1 MIIKMPWILD
11 FNDLTAIAED
21 VANHCEALVEEEI
34 ENRTKDIAEKAV
46 SAFRAEIADGLTITS
61 ILANHK
67 KNAFTVVWADGTSTV
82 IHCQPGDKWDDEKAL
97 AMCFVKKIAGNKGN
111 FNDIFTEIMPA
122 KIKRIGSVEEPEV
135 ERDNNGNVI
144 TDDMTLFTKKTK
156 KLGRKLEQAG
166 TIAIKATGSLHEMAK
181 ALAGDTVIKDPVKST
196 KTYSLYLDYIS
207 HYTKWGS
214 NLSADDIFKKI
225 RAIIHDNFPECEI
238 NPLRAWCDG
247 DILTIDFGRSTYFLV
262 PGMTM
267 DEWVSQFR

>member
-1 MIIKMPWILD
+1 MIIRKPWILD
-11 FNDLTAIAED
+11 FNDLAAIAED
-21 VANHCEALVEEEI
+21 VANRCEMLVEEEI
-34 ENRTKDIAEKAV
+34 ESRTKEVAERAV
-46 SAFRAEIADGLTITS
+46 SAYRAEIADGLTITS

-122 KIKRIGSVEEPEV
+122 KIKRIGSVEEAEA

-144 TDDMTLFTKKTK
+144 TDDMVLFTKKTK

-166 TIAIKATGSLHEMAK
+166 AAAAKASGSLHEMAV
-181 ALAGDTVIKDPVKST
+181 AMADAAST
-196 KTYSLYLDYIS
+196 KDTAKDAKTYNLYLGCVS
-207 HYTKWGS
+207 SCTKRGS

-225 RAIIHDNFPECEI
+225 RAIIHENYPECDI
-238 NPLRAWCDG
+238 NPLRAWCDNG
-247 DILTIDFGRSTYFLV
+247 PLTIDFGRSSYFLI

-267 DEWVSQFR
+267 DEWVSQFH